1 MKIRVLQVFASL
13 DMGGAECRMMD
24 VYRSIDREQIQFDFV
39 TLLQGEQFFEQEIES
54 FGGKVIKLQS
64 PREIGIKNHIQALRK
79 CMREGKYQAVH
90 AHTSYH
96 CGIVMYA
103 AKKEGIPVRITHA
116 RTNGS
121 IQNSIKTKV
130 YITFGRGLINHYSTN
145 KLAISEDSGKFVFGN
160 KNFEV
165 VPNSIDLS
173 KYQCVNQNDINN
185 LRKELYIKENEVVIG
200 HVGRFDRFKNQR
212 FVIDVFSD
220 YLKDNADAKLILI
233 GDGDLKNELEQYA
246 QQLHISDKIV
256 FTGIRDDIPI
266 LMNLFDVL
274 LFPSIIEGLG
284 GVVLEAQAAG
294 TPAVI
299 SENVPETVDVGLGL
313 ITRCSLETNKSIW
326 VKKIQDSLAISIPE
340 FSKIK
345 KRFDQSGYSLNTSA
359 KRYIDIYKGKTV
371 DE

>member
-24 VYRSIDREQIQFDFV
+24 VYRYIDRDYIQFDFV
-39 TLLQGEQFFEQEIES
+39 TLQQGEQFFEKEIKS
-54 FGGKVIKLQS
+54 LGGKVIKLQS
-64 PREIGIKNHIQALRK
+64 PREIGIKNHIRALRE
-79 CMREGKYQAVH
+79 CMRNGCYQAVH

-121 IQNSIKTKV
+121 IQKSFKTKA
-130 YITFGRGLINHYSTN
+130 YISFGRRLINHYSTK
-145 KLAISEDSGKFVFGN
+145 KLAISEASGKFVFGN
-160 KNFEV
+160 DSFEV
-165 VPNSIDLS
+165 VPNSIDLCI
-173 KYQCVNQNDINN
+173 YQHVAQSDINN
-185 LRKELYIKENEVVIG
+185 LKIELNIKENEVVIG

-212 FVIDVFSD
+212 LVIDVFAE
-220 YLKDNADAKLILI
+220 YLKENQNAKLVLT
-233 GDGDLKNELEQYA
+233 GDGDLKSELEQYA
-246 QQLHISDKIV
+246 GQLDISDRII
-256 FTGIRDDIPI
+256 FTGVRNDVPV

-274 LFPSIIEGLG
+274 LFPSIVEGLG

-326 VKKIQDSLAISIPE
+326 VKKIQDSLAVSIPE
-340 FSKIK
+340 FSIIK
-345 KRFDQSGYSLNTSA
+345 KRFDQSGYSLNASA
-359 KRYIDIYKGKTV
+359 KRYIDIYEGKTV
-371 DE
+371 NE

>member
-39 TLLQGEQFFEQEIES
+39 TLQQEEQFFENEIES
-54 FGGKVIKLQS
+54 LGGKVIKLQS

-79 CMREGKYQAVH
+79 CMREGNYQAVH

-121 IQNSIKTKV
+121 IQKSFKTKA
-130 YITFGRGLINHYSTN
+130 YISFGRRLINRYSTK
-145 KLAISEDSGKFVFGN
+145 KLAISEESGKFVFGN
-160 KNFEV
+160 DSFEV
-165 VPNSIDLS
+165 VPNSIDLGI
-173 KYQCVNQNDINN
+173 YQQVAQSDIN
-185 LRKELYIKENEVVIG
+185 KQKIELNIKENEVVIG

-212 FVIDVFSD
+212 FVIDVFAE
-220 YLKDNADAKLILI
+220 YLKENPNAKLVLT
-233 GDGDLKNELEQYA
+233 GDGDLKSELGKYA
-246 QQLHISDKIV
+246 IQLNISDRII
-256 FTGIRDDIPI
+256 FTGVRNDIPV
-266 LMNLFDVL
+266 LMNVFDVL

-299 SENVPETVDVGLGL
+299 SENVPKTVDVGLGL
-313 ITRCSLETNKSIW
+313 ITRCSLETDKSVWI
-326 VKKIQDSLAISIPE
+326 KNIQDCFAIHSPDY
-340 FSKIK
+340 SVIK
-345 KRFDQSGYSLNTSA
+345 KCFDQTGYSLDASV
-359 KRYIDIYKGKTV
+359 KRYIDIYKGTTV